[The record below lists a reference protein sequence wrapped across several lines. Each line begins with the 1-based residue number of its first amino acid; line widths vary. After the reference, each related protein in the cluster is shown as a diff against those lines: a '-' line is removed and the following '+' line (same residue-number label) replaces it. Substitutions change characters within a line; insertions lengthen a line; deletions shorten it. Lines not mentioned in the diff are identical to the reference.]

1 MYSKFQEHRSNSWSS
16 SSTPFLFKD
25 SEIETELV
33 DGQRTMTEP
42 GMFGLDALLISQK
55 REEIVFFFM

>member
-1 MYSKFQEHRSNSWSS
+1 MCEEDIREEEEEGII
-16 SSTPFLFKD
+16 P
-25 SEIETELV
+25 EIETELV

-55 REEIVFFFM
+55 REEIVFFFKTSLRSFSS